1 MFSARFDGG
10 ETERKFR
17 DVHRILQQY
26 EYDVLMVSSDHGD
39 DSGVLTRKYL
49 HRLKQEDGV
58 MLAVCTPHYGEVT
71 ASKFSSNFELG
82 YAMDNCIKVLPLQT
96 HDQFPPRPPAGPEHA
111 FDKDRI
117 AQGYISAVFMASVAR
132 LDCLDCRSISDEEI
146 ALHIATCLQTE
157 GDGFVTLRRS
167 NRRWVASDCGCDH
180 GGRGPTIAYSHVLLL
195 SNSVLLVRWDGHK
208 NSGLD
213 WELYVGLM
221 LGGALCLLSQAVL
234 AVLLLPKDLSFPF
247 GKKLSG
253 FLSKPDF
260 LRAQLLW
267 EEAFEKDRELLRV
280 ALPTLLRTPRLEE
293 LVREVQTEE
302 LADSKEGFEFI
313 QGFIEFVV
321 KNEGVPDSNQRRD
334 MLHEEAQKGTVVAVK
349 VLLAATPVDATD
361 NVGSGP
367 RCQRR
372 SAMAVRRLAHALAAE
387 KNCHSKALEGLDLLH
402 RVLPRLQNVPPL
414 SDFMKHVQPKGI
426 DDDRMLHFWHG
437 YISQLINEK
446 GEVDLSE
453 VYFIQA
459 TDENGWGLGNVESSD
474 FWVLDRVKC
483 EV

>member
-157 GDGFVTLRRS
+157 GDGFVTLRF
-167 NRRWVASDCGCDH
+167 NG
-180 GGRGPTIAYSHVLLL
+180 
-195 SNSVLLVRWDGHK
+195 
-208 NSGLD
+208 
-213 WELYVGLM
+213 M
-221 LGGALCLLSQAVL
+221 
-234 AVLLLPKDLSFPF
+234 
-247 GKKLSG
+247 
-253 FLSKPDF
+253 
-260 LRAQLLW
+260 
-267 EEAFEKDRELLRV
+267 
-280 ALPTLLRTPRLEE
+280 RTPPQPPADFSVAPPQPLPAE
-293 LVREVQTEE
+293 LFR
-302 LADSKEGFEFI
+302 APSK
-313 QGFIEFVV
+313 
-321 KNEGVPDSNQRRD
+321 
-334 MLHEEAQKGTVVAVK
+334 
-349 VLLAATPVDATD
+349 
-361 NVGSGP
+361 VG
-367 RCQRR
+367 
-372 SAMAVRRLAHALAAE
+372 
-387 KNCHSKALEGLDLLH
+387 
-402 RVLPRLQNVPPL
+402 
-414 SDFMKHVQPKGI
+414 
-426 DDDRMLHFWHG
+426 
-437 YISQLINEK
+437 
-446 GEVDLSE
+446 
-453 VYFIQA
+453 
-459 TDENGWGLGNVESSD
+459 
-474 FWVLDRVKC
+474 C
-483 EV
+483 ERA